1 MAQLVTDYDGLK
13 RLKRALNRFS
23 GIVKNSDLAECDVL
37 KIVKKIL
44 SCNGH
49 LNQLL
54 RASGKYCEFMK
65 AVCDC
70 DKKGECDC
78 GECSGKKTASDLFC
92 VLNLLKCSQNLVLG
106 FYCELT
112 ELLNA
117 LTRVYCGERNICI
130 PCDEKLRVYVADLY
144 CCPGKP
150 NDDCCDESDDD
161 VLIYGIAMITII
173 GLIFGGYSRCVVC
186 PEEPKSVR
194 ARNTCGCVEKERREE
209 CEEKP
214 RHCGGCGEERKERR
228 ENCEERKERRENC
241 EERKEECERREE
253 RKFECHNP
261 PIELSNKGCCAD
273 PCDQGRCVSVYEAS
287 IKGLQFLLGIQGQD
301 TLNKWFAIIGHNMSA
316 IASQLK

>member
-23 GIVKNSDLAECDVL
+23 GVVKNSDLAECDVL

-54 RASGKYCEFMK
+54 RASGKYCDFMK

-70 DKKGECDC
+70 DKKGECEC
-78 GECSGKKTASDLFC
+78 GECSGKKTATDLFC

-130 PCDEKLRVYVADLY
+130 PCDEKLRKYVADLY
-144 CCPGKP
+144 CCPAKL

-173 GLIFGGYSRCVVC
+173 GLVFGGLSRCVIC
-186 PEEPKSVR
+186 PDEPKSIR

-209 CEEKP
+209 CEEKQ
-214 RHCGGCGEERKERR
+214 RHCGGCGEK
-228 ENCEERKERRENC
+228 
-241 EERKEECERREE
+241 ERKEECEKGEE
-253 RKFECHNP
+253 YTFECHNA
-261 PIELSNKGCCAD
+261 PIEISNRGCCTD
-273 PCDQGRCVSVYEAS
+273 PCDQNRCVSVYEAS

-301 TLNKWFAIIGHNMSA
+301 TLNKWFAIIGHNMGA
-316 IASQLK
+316 IATQLK